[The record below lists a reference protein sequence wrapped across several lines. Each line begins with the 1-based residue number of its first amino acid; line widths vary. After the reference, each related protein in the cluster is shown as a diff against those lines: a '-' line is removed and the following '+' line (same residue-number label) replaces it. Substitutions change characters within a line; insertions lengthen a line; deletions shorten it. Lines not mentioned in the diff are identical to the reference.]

1 MNPMWADVDTSES
14 SHNHIFRL
22 LLHPADSPEQRRKT
36 RCSIFLSVNSQQRQP
51 PTYPPP
57 PASSSLTTI
66 HNSSSSSSPWDFFRL
81 NPNLFSASSG
91 LDNRN
96 AGSEGGG
103 YGYQRLQLQT
113 FIFGGAHGGSTNSFL
128 FSDSLRSF
136 SDEPIDNRAR
146 ISDHNRCLTL
156 VITIPGYHH
165 QQPHSVGGTIANSN
179 FLFPPNVRVDFY
191 TGQQQQFL
199 HPSQVPPSVSQSHN
213 LRLGSATGSAS
224 ISNHSSNNHRSFS
237 PGLGHFR
244 RASLGTWSDRGADL
258 RGSLGL

>member
-36 RCSIFLSVNSQQRQP
+36 RCSIFLLVNDQQRQR

-66 HNSSSSSSPWDFFRL
+66 HNSSSSSPWDFFRL

-91 LDNRN
+91 LNNRN

-103 YGYQRLQLQT
+103 YGYQRLQLHT

-128 FSDSLRSF
+128 FSDSMRSF
-136 SDEPIDNRAR
+136 SDKPRYHR
-146 ISDHNRCLTL
+146 QSHSDIRS
-156 VITIPGYHH
+156 
-165 QQPHSVGGTIANSN
+165 QPM
-179 FLFPPNVRVDFY
+179 PY
-191 TGQQQQFL
+191 TGDNNSRV
-199 HPSQVPPSVSQSHN
+199 PSPTATFRWRHYSKFQLFVPSKCQS
-213 LRLGSATGSAS
+213 RFPYRPATA
-224 ISNHSSNNHRSFS
+224 ILTPFT
-237 PGLGHFR
+237 
-244 RASLGTWSDRGADL
+244 GTPLCFAVT
-258 RGSLGL
+258 

>member
-1 MNPMWADVDTSES
+1 MREVREEGMVTRDYNCIRLYLAVPTVD
-14 SHNHIFRL
+14 
-22 LLHPADSPEQRRKT
+22 QRT
-36 RCSIFLSVNSQQRQP
+36 AFYFL
-51 PTYPPP
+51 
-57 PASSSLTTI
+57 I
-66 HNSSSSSSPWDFFRL
+66 HWGLFQT
-81 NPNLFSASSG
+81 NLG
-91 LDNRN
+91 
-96 AGSEGGG
+96 
-103 YGYQRLQLQT
+103 T
-113 FIFGGAHGGSTNSFL
+113 
-128 FSDSLRSF
+128 
-136 SDEPIDNRAR
+136 IDNRAR
-146 ISDHNRCLTL
+146 ISDHNRCLAL

-179 FLFPPNVRVDFY
+179 FLFPPNVRVDFH
-191 TGQQQQFL
+191 TGQQQPFL